1 MSFQISLTLFLIEF
15 EGISVFGSF
24 SFVVARGQILIWEND
39 VVIIISVLLNTSDK
53 CIIKQIKD
61 ENTIVY
67 GFPFYCPSI
76 WENNILFILV

>member
-39 VVIIISVLLNTSDK
+39 VVIII
-53 CIIKQIKD
+53 
-61 ENTIVY
+61 
-67 GFPFYCPSI
+67 
-76 WENNILFILV
+76 